1 MIFFRACHLW
11 GTEWDINPNKVA
23 PHVTG
28 KVIASLADNERLT
41 ESGKDREG
49 NIAGYSTVRDA
60 SSAMSEV
67 TNQTLRNLRI
77 RNPKL
82 Q

>member
-1 MIFFRACHLW
+1 MIFFGACQLW
-11 GTEWDINPNKVA
+11 GTWQDINPNKPV

-49 NIAGYSTVRDA
+49 NIAGYSIVRDA

-67 TNQTLRNLRI
+67 TN
-77 RNPKL
+77 
-82 Q
+82 